1 MYNTNDKA
9 VFKGKVF
16 LVILYTGI
24 RIWHILILLWC
35 IVNKQKINNKSKNW
49 REIVVSRWDET
60 N

>member
-24 RIWHILILLWC
+24 PIWHILILLWC
-35 IVNKQKINNKSKNW
+35 IVNKQKINNKSKN
-49 REIVVSRWDET
+49 
-60 N
+60 